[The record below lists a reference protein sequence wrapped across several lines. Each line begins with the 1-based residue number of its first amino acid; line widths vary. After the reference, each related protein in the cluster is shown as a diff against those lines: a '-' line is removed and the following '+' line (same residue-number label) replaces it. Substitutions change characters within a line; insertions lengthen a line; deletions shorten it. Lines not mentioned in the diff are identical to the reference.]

1 MYYKVF
7 CSLHWLA
14 KEKKSPK
21 ITSFFTLLEQMG
33 VMEMKCFETRSESV
47 LQKMLLLINRTIIQ
61 DLVNNKK
68 ESNIYAL
75 LTDEVTDI

>member
-1 MYYKVF
+1 
-7 CSLHWLA
+7 
-14 KEKKSPK
+14 
-21 ITSFFTLLEQMG
+21 MG
-33 VMEMKCFETRSESV
+33 VMEMKCFETRSKSV
-47 LQKMLLLINRTIIQ
+47 LRIYYSIYKLMLLLINRTIIQ

>member
-1 MYYKVF
+1 
-7 CSLHWLA
+7 
-14 KEKKSPK
+14 
-21 ITSFFTLLEQMG
+21 MG

-47 LQKMLLLINRTIIQ
+47 LRKMLLLINRTIIQ

>member
-1 MYYKVF
+1 
-7 CSLHWLA
+7 
-14 KEKKSPK
+14 
-21 ITSFFTLLEQMG
+21 
-33 VMEMKCFETRSESV
+33 
-47 LQKMLLLINRTIIQ
+47 MLLLINRTIIQ